1 MKHRNVLVELTVGFA
16 LLVTILIGLGWM
28 GLDGM
33 STLQSHVDDIVG
45 KRWKM
50 VGISREALG
59 YSNINNRITMEI
71 FLLRDPAS
79 VRPLLDERARN
90 TAHITAL
97 LTQLHASASDSERRL
112 LGEIERTRA
121 PYVESYQ
128 NALRLLLDE
137 HDSEAARIALVG
149 ETLPYLST
157 YHAGWNDFVND
168 EGAQM
173 DRAAEASAIGFA
185 SAKRRVVGLVLLA
198 LVVATVIAVI
208 VIQRTRTALAEQS
221 RAEEGLRTAQTELDE
236 RVRQRTAELR
246 HALAELEQAR
256 DAALAST
263 RAKSA
268 FLANMS
274 HEIRTPMNGVIGMTG
289 VLADTPLTTEQRDY
303 VDTIRTSGEALM
315 TIINDILDFSK
326 MEAGKLAFETLD
338 FDLREVVENSLSLVA
353 DRAHAKGLELV
364 ASIDR
369 HRASRFGSRSS
380 TQESGSVRRS
390 RRVSLRASRRPT
402 VRRPVDLAARA
413 WGWRSRGAS
422 LR

>member
-137 HDSEAARIALVG
+137 HDSQAARIALVG

-208 VIQRTRTALAEQS
+208 VIQR
-221 RAEEGLRTAQTELDE
+221 
-236 RVRQRTAELR
+236 
-246 HALAELEQAR
+246 
-256 DAALAST
+256 
-263 RAKSA
+263 
-268 FLANMS
+268 
-274 HEIRTPMNGVIGMTG
+274 
-289 VLADTPLTTEQRDY
+289 
-303 VDTIRTSGEALM
+303 
-315 TIINDILDFSK
+315 
-326 MEAGKLAFETLD
+326 
-338 FDLREVVENSLSLVA
+338 
-353 DRAHAKGLELV
+353 
-364 ASIDR
+364 
-369 HRASRFGSRSS
+369 
-380 TQESGSVRRS
+380 
-390 RRVSLRASRRPT
+390 
-402 VRRPVDLAARA
+402 
-413 WGWRSRGAS
+413 
-422 LR
+422 